1 MALDCKFAY
10 LRGDQLVLAIDPGA
24 SRWGLAVV
32 SADGECAARRVV
44 PSADGPAA
52 VAEFLREYSV
62 RAVVLGDRTGAS
74 SALASLRAFGLHHN
88 VELVPEHGSTLEAR
102 RLYFQCNPP
111 RGIWKLLPRGL
122 LTPPVPI
129 DDYAAWV
136 LALRYLGCLP
146 KESPY

>member
-1 MALDCKFAY
+1 M
-10 LRGDQLVLAIDPGA
+10 
-24 SRWGLAVV
+24 AVV
-32 SADGECAARRVV
+32 SAKGECVAKRVV
-44 PSADGPAA
+44 QSADGPAA
-52 VAEFLREYSV
+52 VAELLLEYSV

-74 SALASLRAFGLHHN
+74 SALASLRAFGLRHQ

-111 RGIWKLLPRGL
+111 RGIWRLFPRGL

-136 LALRYLGCLP
+136 LALRYLEGLA
-146 KESPY
+146 ERSRG

>member
-1 MALDCKFAY
+1 M
-10 LRGDQLVLAIDPGA
+10 RGDQLVLAIDPGA

-32 SADGECAARRVV
+32 SAEGECVAKRVV

-52 VAEFLREYSV
+52 VAELLREYSV

-74 SALASLRAFGLHHN
+74 SALASLRGFGLHHQ

-111 RGIWKLLPRGL
+111 RGIWMLIPRGL
-122 LTPPVPI
+122 LIPPVPI

-136 LALRYLGCLP
+136 LALRYLEGLAG
-146 KESPY
+146 KSHG